1 MNKRYFF
8 KIITILLLFIPSTPL
23 LASTNDM
30 LNDTWSSSVNSP
42 ANDLLFVAE
51 AGDEN
56 QPKPEGSGPL
66 VLPENESDTSEKKC
80 MKVCE
85 KWGEDCV
92 INPKTG
98 SRKCRRICK
107 YFGEECF

>member
-1 MNKRYFF
+1 MNKHFF
-8 KIITILLLFIPSTPL
+8 LRIITILLLFIPSTSL
-23 LASTNDM
+23 FASTHDV
-30 LNDTWSSSVNSP
+30 LTDTIFNSASSI
-42 ANDLLFVAE
+42 ANDFLYVAG

-56 QPKPEGSGPL
+56 QAQPEKSGPL
-66 VLPENESDTSEKKC
+66 VLPDNDSDKSEKKC

-98 SRKCRRICK
+98 SRKCRRVCK
-107 YFGEECF
+107 NFGEECF